1 MIQIVGKLSKRRGQE
16 RKRARERCAS
26 ETATQREVMLA
37 KHHQQ
42 HTDMYAFFSARREA
56 CPSYNC
62 EVSRVLEIAQRTN
75 NFYLTTILD
84 VTSRLT
90 QHKGLFHYIGIP
102 FGVDSAPAILQ
113 RVIESILRD
122 LSHVCVYLDDI
133 LVMREAKAAH
143 LSNLATVLDRLEF
156 AGIHLKRESVPLCFR
171 RSWCQKIVLSS
182 QVLRVT
188 TLSGGT
194 KSST

>member
-42 HTDMYAFFSARREA
+42 HTDMYAFFSERREA
-56 CPSYNC
+56 CPSYYC

-75 NFYLTTILD
+75 NFYSTTILD

-90 QHKGLFHYIGIP
+90 QHKGLFRYTGTP
-102 FGVDSAPAILQ
+102 FGVASAPAILQ
-113 RVIESILRD
+113 RVMESILRD
-122 LSHVCVYLDDI
+122 LSHVCVYLDNI
-133 LVMREAKAAH
+133 LVMRESNAAH
-143 LSNLATVLDRLEF
+143 LRNLATVLDRFEF

-171 RSWCQKIVLSS
+171 RSWCQKIVLSL
-182 QVLRVT
+182 QVLSFT

>member
-1 MIQIVGKLSKRRGQE
+1 MLQIVGKLSKRRGQE

-42 HTDMYAFFSARREA
+42 HTDMYAFFSEMREA

-75 NFYLTTILD
+75 NFYSTTILD

-90 QHKGLFHYIGIP
+90 PHKVLFRYTGIP
-102 FGVDSAPAILQ
+102 FGVASAPAILQ
-113 RVIESILRD
+113 HVMESILRD

-133 LVMREAKAAH
+133 LVMRESKAAH
-143 LSNLATVLDRLEF
+143 LRNLATVLDRLEF

-182 QVLRVT
+182 QVLSLT